1 MTIDEK
7 IEEFAPLAELMPGV
21 VVIHEIKGFKPI
33 YMSSNGLDLLGLSLE
48 ELIKVGDEYQ
58 KVVLNNDFF
67 EDYLKTLE
75 KMLDEE
81 EGEDETYSI
90 FHQVQLKDEDDFV
103 WYVSAIKAFCKDD
116 NKKATH
122 TVTIAY
128 PLGHFK
134 HITQKAERLLE
145 ESMFIKENRHKFLT
159 LSKRGKEVLR
169 LVALGRSSAEIAEE
183 LNISL
188 DTVNSRRKLIKQKLS
203 ISSSYQFTR
212 YARSFDLI

>member
-1 MTIDEK
+1 MTINEK
-7 IEEFAPLAELMPGV
+7 IKEFAPHAELMPGV
-21 VVIHEIKGFKPI
+21 VVIHEIKGFRPI
-33 YMSSNGLDLLGLSLE
+33 YMSSNGLDLLGLSLK
-48 ELIKVGDEYQ
+48 ELIEVGDEYQ
-58 KVVLNNDFF
+58 KVVLNKDFM

-75 KMLDEE
+75 SMLND
-81 EGEDETYSI
+81 EDESQTYSI
-90 FHQVQLKDEDDFV
+90 FHQVQLKNEDNFV
-103 WYVSAIKAFCKDD
+103 WYVSAIKAFHTDEN
-116 NKKATH
+116 NKPTH

-145 ESMFIKENRHKFLT
+145 ESLFIKKNRKKFLS

-169 LVALGRSSAEIAEE
+169 LVSLGKSSVEIAEE

-188 DTVNSRRKLIKQKLS
+188 NTVNSHRKNIKQKLT
-203 ISSSYQFTR
+203 ISSSYQLNK